1 MYSFI
6 GALTV
11 LILGYFTY
19 GKYVEKVFGID
30 ENRPTPA
37 ISMPDGVDYV
47 PLGTFRSLFIQF
59 LNVVGTGPIFGA
71 ILGAAFGP
79 IAFLW
84 IIFGCIFAGAVHDFF
99 SGMLSVRSNG
109 VTVGELVGEN
119 LGESARFVMR
129 VFSIILLLLVGVVFL
144 ISPADILANLI
155 SSRIGNVTPETFKY
169 LKLGLVII
177 IITYYA
183 LATILPVDKLI
194 GKIYPIF
201 GIALFFMA
209 VGISISLIIG
219 NLTGKYY
226 TPEITEI
233 FAKANWHTKLP
244 IFPFLFISIACG
256 AISGFH
262 ATQSPIIG
270 RCIKSEKD
278 GRKVF
283 YAAMIG
289 EGIVATIWA
298 AAAMTLFPVNGQLGL
313 ASQLQGLAAVK
324 GGAPV
329 VVNEVAL
336 KTLGTIGAILAILG
350 VVAAPITSGD
360 TAFRGARLTI
370 ADMFKLNQRPIK
382 NRFIIAIPLF
392 TIAIILTMVDFNI
405 VWRYFAW
412 SNQTLAMIGLWTASV
427 WLLKRNKNYL
437 ITFIPAVFMTM
448 VTVDYIVIAPEG
460 FARFIDASKANV
472 IGFAVAS
479 ILTVVFIILFY
490 KLKNKLEKTKRYIKD

>member
-6 GALTV
+6 GALV
-11 LILGYFTY
+11 ILVLGYFTY
-19 GKYVEKVFGID
+19 GKYVEKVFGVD
-30 ENRPTPA
+30 ESRPTPA

-47 PLGTFRSLFIQF
+47 PLGTFKSLFIQF

-71 ILGAAFGP
+71 ILGAMFGP

-84 IIFGCIFAGAVHDFF
+84 IVLGCIFAGAVHDFF
-99 SGMLSVRSNG
+99 SGMLSVRSKG
-109 VTVGELVGEN
+109 ATVGELVGEN

-129 VFSIILLLLVGVVFL
+129 IFSIILLLLVGVVFL
-144 ISPADILANLI
+144 ISPADILTNLI
-155 SSRIGNVTPETFKY
+155 SSRIGTLSVESVKY
-169 LKLGLVII
+169 LKLILVIV

-183 LATILPVDKLI
+183 LATVLPVDKLI

-201 GIALFFMA
+201 GVALFFMA

-219 NLTGKYY
+219 NLSGRYY

-233 FAKANWHTKLP
+233 FSRANWHTKLS

-298 AAAMTLFPVNGQLGL
+298 AAAMTLFPVDGHLGL

-329 VVNEVAL
+329 VVNEVAV

-370 ADMFKLNQRPIK
+370 ADMFKLSQKPIK

-392 TIAIILTMVDFNI
+392 TIAIVLTMVDFNI

-412 SNQTLAMIGLWTASV
+412 SNQTLAMIGLWSASV
-427 WLLKRNKNYL
+427 WLLNRKKNYL
-437 ITFIPAVFMTM
+437 ITLLPVIFMTV

-460 FARFIDASKANV
+460 FARFIDPEKASV
-472 IGFAVAS
+472 IGLVVAL
-479 ILTVVFIILFY
+479 ILTATFTMLFY
-490 KLKNKLEKTKRYIKD
+490 KLKHNLEKTKRYIRD